1 MTLDPEARAVLE
13 RLAAEQRAH
22 AEAERQ
28 ADAEIAAGIAA
39 ENARAIEAEAAYEA
53 YWNPEADAQLEL

>member
-13 RLAAEQRAH
+13 RLAVEQRAH

-28 ADAEIAAGIAA
+28 AGAEIAADIAA
-39 ENARAIEAEAAYEA
+39 ENARALEAEAAFEA
-53 YWNPEADAQLEL
+53 KWNLDADAELEL